1 MIKIGMIGTGI
12 IADCH
17 FRAISE
23 LKDTCLVA
31 ISEINEARAKEV
43 SEKQNVPYYLDYRQ
57 MCEMQNLDA
66 VIINLPHFLHK
77 EASVYC
83 LNKGIHVLCE
93 KPMANSVQECEQMIK
108 ASQTNN
114 VKLAIGHIQRFF
126 PSNIIVK
133 EIIDSKQFG
142 KLTMINEVRNE
153 FYFSKSRPDWF
164 LKKKLSGGGIVMNF
178 AAHSI
183 DKILS
188 LAPGE
193 ISDVSAFCANFYNN
207 VDVEGHAQIYFKAGE
222 IPCSVS
228 LCGYKTYPENCTTYT
243 FTDGAVRVRYSS
255 VEIYNKDT
263 RNFEEYITNMAY
275 PYHFTHQLAEF
286 VKFTQ
291 GKESKITDAYYA
303 KKIIDT
309 IEKIYAS
316 SGII

>member
-1 MIKIGMIGTGI
+1 MRKVTWGMLGTAT
-12 IADCH
+12 IAKRNTIAGMKKAPNCRLYAVAGRNPEKVDQYVKDYG
-17 FRAISE
+17 FEKGYYSYDE
-23 LKDTCLVA
+23 LLDDPEIEAVYIPLPNSLHYEWVLKAVA
-31 ISEINEARAKEV
+31 K
-43 SEKQNVPYYLDYRQ
+43 K
-57 MCEMQNLDA
+57 
-66 VIINLPHFLHK
+66 K
-77 EASVYC
+77 
-83 LNKGIHVLCE
+83 HVLCE

-193 ISDVSAFCANFYNN
+193 ISDVSAFCANFY
-207 VDVEGHAQIYFKAGE
+207 
-222 IPCSVS
+222 
-228 LCGYKTYPENCTTYT
+228 
-243 FTDGAVRVRYSS
+243 R
-255 VEIYNKDT
+255 
-263 RNFEEYITNMAY
+263 
-275 PYHFTHQLAEF
+275 
-286 VKFTQ
+286 
-291 GKESKITDAYYA
+291 
-303 KKIIDT
+303 
-309 IEKIYAS
+309 
-316 SGII
+316 